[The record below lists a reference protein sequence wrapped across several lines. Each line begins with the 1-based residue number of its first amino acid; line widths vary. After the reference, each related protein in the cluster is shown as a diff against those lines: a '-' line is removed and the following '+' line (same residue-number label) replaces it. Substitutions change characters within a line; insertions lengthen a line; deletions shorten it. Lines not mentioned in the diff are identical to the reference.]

1 MTATPYLSGNFAP
14 VEDEFT
20 ATELQVTGEIPHE
33 LNGRFLRIG
42 PNPVNNPDPKTHH
55 WFLGSGMVHGLRL
68 EDGKA
73 RWFKSRFVRDD
84 MVVAAKDWPPV
95 AGPRSPLQL
104 GDGIANTNILSHNGK
119 TLALVEG
126 GNLPVE
132 LDYELETLS
141 RTDFS
146 GTLPGGFSAHPHLD
160 PDSGEMHVAV
170 YSPVWNFIQYVVVGA
185 DSKVRKTVDIPVP
198 GQPMVHDCMITQN
211 YFIVLDLPVIL
222 DLEIAEQGYQ
232 LPYKWHPEY
241 GARVGLLPREG
252 GADDISWHEVDPCFV
267 FHPMNA
273 YEDSE
278 GRVVMDVIRYDSLFN
293 SDLNGPSGG
302 ISTLDRW
309 VITPGTTRVAEH
321 RLDDEMQEFP
331 RIDERLTGKPY
342 RYGYTTGL
350 GEDLALGGIKKH
362 DLGGGTSELHS
373 EGDNR
378 VFMEPVFVPRSDD
391 AGEDDGWVLAYVY
404 DKTTDKSDVVIVAA
418 QDFESGPVAT
428 VHLPRRVPYGFH
440 GNWAADE

>member
-1 MTATPYLSGNFAP
+1 MTTNPYLAGNFAP
-14 VEDEFT
+14 VEDQLT
-20 ATELQVTGEIPHE
+20 ALDLEVTGEIPRE

-42 PNPVNNPDPKTHH
+42 PNPVDNPDPATHH

-68 EDGKA
+68 ENGSAK
-73 RWFKSRFVRDD
+73 WFRSRYVRDD
-84 MVVAAKDWPPV
+84 KVVAAKHWPPV
-95 AGPRSPLQL
+95 VGPHGPLQL
-104 GDGIANTNILSHNGK
+104 GEGAVNTNVLSHGGK
-119 TLALVEG
+119 TLALVEA

-132 LDYELETLS
+132 LDYELETVS
-141 RTDFS
+141 RTDFG
-146 GTLPGGFSAHPHLD
+146 GTLPGGLSAHPHLD
-160 PDSGEMHVAV
+160 PDSGEMHAAT
-170 YSPVWNFIQYVVVGA
+170 YSPMWNFIQYVVIGA
-185 DSKVRKTVDIPVP
+185 DNRVRKTVDVPVP
-198 GQPMVHDCMITQN
+198 GQPMVHDCMITKN

-222 DLEIAEQGYQ
+222 DLEVAEQGYQ

-252 GADDISWHEVDPCFV
+252 SAQDITWHEVEPCFV

-273 YEDSE
+273 YEDE
-278 GRVVMDVIRYDSLFN
+278 QGRVILDVVRYDRLFA
-293 SDLNGPSGG
+293 SDMRGPGG
-302 ISTLDRW
+302 GVSTLDRW
-309 VITPGTTRVAEH
+309 TIDPKVTRVVER

-362 DLGGGTSELHS
+362 DLEKKTSQLHE
-373 EGDNR
+373 EGNSR
-378 VFMEPVFVPRSDD
+378 VFMEPVFVPCSDD

-404 DKTTDKSDVVIVAA
+404 DKSTDTSDVVIIAA

-440 GNWAADE
+440 GNWCAD